1 MSKSIIALAL
11 LAASSTA
18 LLDVH
23 KESPRLRRRLGKGK
37 SGKGG
42 KGKYYGK
49 GKGGWS
55 EDEDEESDE
64 DDCSCDAVYDE
75 LEQCKENSEACQAEL
90 ASLGGDVS
98 ETEKKADSLGE

>member
-1 MSKSIIALAL
+1 MNRFLLALAL
-11 LAASSTA
+11 LAASATA
-18 LLDVH
+18 KLDIT
-23 KESPRLRRRLGKGK
+23 KGNSLRGDRRRLGKGK
-37 SGKGG
+37 HGGGKSGEGKGG
-42 KGKYYGK
+42 KSGY
-49 GKGGWS
+49 
-55 EDEDEESDE
+55 DENEDE